1 MLEKNLCQAKKDT
14 PVTVTVA
21 ASPPII
27 HQLNHHSRLKIIL
40 FAQRHPA
47 MCVAVTLNPFH
58 TCPALPPS
66 HRIPSRWPP
75 APAGRRR
82 GRRRWTKSVVTRAAL
97 IRHSDAAA
105 AAQRAFAPGCTAG
118 AERKDEEER
127 SARAAASNGALAPES
142 PFGRTAARERGKNM
156 YIKVRGGGSPAA
168 CARTGE
174 SAGQVFSVARY
185 LGI

>member
-1 MLEKNLCQAKKDT
+1 MCGGGAQ
-14 PVTVTVA
+14 PVSHLPRSPAIASHPVRVA
-21 ASPPII
+21 AR
-27 HQLNHHSRLKIIL
+27 Q
-40 FAQRHPA
+40 
-47 MCVAVTLNPFH
+47 
-58 TCPALPPS
+58 
-66 HRIPSRWPP
+66 
-75 APAGRRR
+75 
-82 GRRRWTKSVVTRAAL
+82 RRWTKSVVTRAAL
-97 IRHSDAAA
+97 IRHSDAA

>member
-1 MLEKNLCQAKKDT
+1 MLESRNESWLGKLIM
-14 PVTVTVA
+14 VTVEPSFQVED
-21 ASPPII
+21 SPVD
-27 HQLNHHSRLKIIL
+27 R
-40 FAQRHPA
+40 RHPA
-47 MCVAVTLNPFH
+47 MCVAVALNPFH

-66 HRIPSRWPP
+66 HRIPV
-75 APAGRRR
+75 AGVGR
-82 GRRRWTKSVVTRAAL
+82 RRRWTKSVVTRAAL
-97 IRHSDAAA
+97 IRHSDAA

-156 YIKVRGGGSPAA
+156 YIKVRGGGSPAV